1 MKKTVLEKL
10 TLAFGALSLLFGFAS
25 CAADAGG
32 GSDGGSAASSLTISS
47 ASITVGEAT
56 ANGVNPDTD
65 IIVAASSK
73 PSIVT
78 VHKVENDVENPS
90 LVDTI
95 KASDE
100 TLYSGNGSG
109 VGEINVKD
117 QLVTKVGG
125 SVIVKPHF
133 GSDGFS
139 KLEYNTVYT
148 VKFDGEDVAQFKT
161 REVAPSISG
170 KTISVGSSSSDDFAT
185 VQGALNYLM
194 KNSMS
199 GDWTINVAE
208 GSYHER
214 LYYKGSANVTLAGPE
229 DSGDNAFGDKAI
241 IYWKNN
247 DSWNSGA
254 RLRTNFLWEGGNLT
268 IKNLTLKSTYLRTVD
283 GSSSNDSTE
292 VLYFDSTSNL
302 VAYDSSFLGHQDT
315 LIMGNKGGRAWFY
328 KDFIEGDVDFIWG
341 YIDVALFEECTLHI
355 TYDDK
360 ASNGYIF
367 ASRTVYNNKVNKG
380 YVLLNSKVYIDSGI
394 KPYYGRNSGDD
405 SQAAVIN
412 CKFELSPNSA
422 LWGSAGKYNRFDEAG
437 DAAIAY
443 KDFGNTLFSGSSIST
458 SGRKDDTY
466 TMSERVV
473 NREYNGRYAIL
484 NRGFDVDSNAYKTV
498 SKIWDISAYEE
509 EFNATEDTSKSNV
522 YVEPVYKKNLVG
534 GNTVQLTASSD
545 ESGLTYSY
553 ESSDSNI
560 ASVTAGGLV
569 TAEVGKKGTA
579 TITVTGS
586 NGNSDTFTVT
596 VIPEVIEAKAVNV
609 SVPSATMA
617 KYTMQDL
624 NVSFT
629 PAEPTVQTVK
639 LTSSDENLKFFD
651 SDSKTFSSEL
661 TVDMETTSVQ
671 IWAAAELSD
680 VTITATS
687 TEYSGASAGTCTLS
701 TTENVTSYT
710 AAEAWARG
718 GNGNGTINFQGANG
732 MWEDIAVDGTT
743 LSTSDKKSK
752 FQVTANDRIQA
763 RQTILYIPVTG
774 ASTVKIDLAG
784 TVSGDF
790 YFGIGDSTSNSFTAS
805 SDGLTYTY
813 DYAGGS
819 NGLVVGNDLSLAMG
833 TKGTGGNVAANT
845 KYLKVVLGGTKDRY
859 ISAITVTKTGEF
871 TASFEEVTTETVM
884 WDWGSDNVT
893 LYDSSSTSV
902 TVLQSGATGTAKGSS
917 DSVFITVAGTGK
929 LTTKASNGYGQFSTG
944 TVLRVPVSE
953 GSVVTVVNYDTKY
966 KIAGEAAS
974 NKTSSYTAS
983 KAGYVVVESTG
994 DSWITSITVTKL
1006 DANDDFSNDAVD
1018 FVAETKTVSNDESTL
1033 GLIATSASSN
1043 NASVATASVTASG
1056 IEITSVGAGSATI
1069 TTSDGTNEATI
1080 EVTVGDYGAITGL
1093 SVTPYT
1099 STLPETIVLKYNWE
1113 SESDGGTRVTAGTN
1127 CVYGVA
1133 YSDEACTK
1141 KVSADSDYL
1150 KAVTTGSF
1158 NNDKNSYVQPS
1169 AGATMQIPVSKGSV
1183 VTISFWDSG
1192 AAEKFSLA
1200 GNAVAASDLTLGLS
1214 GKTGNGMSYTAS
1226 ATGYIEL
1233 VCTTSYYIR
1242 YITVTGVATADVENH
1257 DTNATASGSNTSDE
1271 GGANDGDEVTADSW
1285 TLSSRTDSPFSGWDT
1300 SAYYTLTEDAS
1311 VAGKDNV
1318 LALTIAAAGTG
1329 VGTTKTGT
1337 TANNYK
1343 YDSSK
1348 GLMIKKDALKIS
1360 GITGDVKLTISGQN
1374 SGGSDRNL
1382 EVTVGATG
1390 TVDEYAVSQK
1400 SSFEYTAT
1408 ISASNSTIYIGASN
1422 ELFIKSITIASSTTT
1437 VPSTVTWD
1445 CQSGFTNY
1453 ERTYNAVT
1461 YIAQD
1466 GTKSTSVPSDLY
1478 TNLYADGT
1486 GPDYIDPGLTLY
1498 GSAKVYVPVQTTST
1512 VTISL
1517 KSNDSTKYKFT
1528 IGGSDYTDATSVT
1541 VDCSSATLVKKNDI
1555 SYLMIELG
1563 NVDGTSATSST
1574 STKGYIYSI
1583 TVNN

>member
-56 ANGVNPDTD
+56 ADGVNPDTD
-65 IIVAASSK
+65 IIVATSSK
-73 PSIVT
+73 PSTVT
-78 VHKVENDVENPS
+78 VYKVENDKES

-100 TLYSGNGSG
+100 KLYSGNGSG
-109 VGEINVKD
+109 VGKINVKD
-117 QLVTKVGG
+117 QLIQLVDGV
-125 SVIVKPHF
+125 VVVKPHF
-133 GSDGFS
+133 DSNGYGQ
-139 KLEYNTVYT
+139 LEYNTTYKVY
-148 VKFDGEDVAQFKT
+148 FDDSADEEISFKT
-161 REVAPSISG
+161 RESEPSISG
-170 KTISVGSSSSDDFAT
+170 NSITVGASEEDDFAT

-194 KNSMS
+194 KNSKS

-214 LYYKGSANVTLAGPE
+214 LYYKGNANVTLAGPE

-247 DSWNSGA
+247 DSWNGGA

-412 CKFELSPNSA
+412 CQFELSPNSA
-422 LWGSAGKYNRFDEAG
+422 LWGSAGKYNTFDEAG

-586 NGNSDTFTVT
+586 NGSSDIFVVS
-596 VIPEVIEAKAVNV
+596 VIPEIIKAEAVNV

-629 PAEPTVQTVK
+629 PAEPTMQTVK

-680 VTITATS
+680 VTITAKS
-687 TEYSGASAGTCTLS
+687 TEYTGATSGTVSVS

-871 TASFEEVTTETVM
+871 TTTFEEVVDETVYVT
-884 WDWGSDNVT
+884 WDWVNNNVT
-893 LYDSSSTSV
+893 QSADGNSYSSNQITAGYLKGVTKNSIDNSTAANEIVASV
-902 TVLQSGATGTAKGSS
+902 SGGQFKINS
-917 DSVFITVAGTGK
+917 
-929 LTTKASNGYGQFSTG
+929 GYGQWNAG
-944 TVLRVPVSE
+944 AMMQIPVSE
-953 GSVVTVVNYDTKY
+953 GSIVSVEVWNYTY
-966 KIAGEAAS
+966 AAS
-974 NKTSSYTAS
+974 YFTLGGKALTDISGDAKSAVASYTAT
-983 KAGYVVVESTG
+983 KAGYIALKALKNSSYIKT
-994 DSWITSITVTKL
+994 ITVTKL
-1006 DANDDFSNDAVD
+1006 DANDDFSSDIVD
-1018 FVAETKTVSNDESTL
+1018 FVSETKTVSNDEDTL
-1033 GLIATSASSN
+1033 GLIATSVSSN
-1043 NASVATASVTASG
+1043 NTSVATASVTASG
-1056 IEITSVGAGSATI
+1056 IEITSVGAGTATI
-1069 TTSDGTNEATI
+1069 TASDGTNEATI
-1080 EVTVGDYGAITGL
+1080 EVTVGDYGAITLGTITPYVDNFDASSATVTWDLTPNTVNIQKVLGTVKATVTGSSDYLIRAAVDATCDKGKLQGNGSHAQMNFGTKISIPVTSGAVL
-1093 SVTPYT
+1093 SVTANDGAQSALYTIDGTAASTTEKT
-1099 STLPETIVLKYNWE
+1099 STYTATSAKWIEIVSTGTAYPCTIV
-1113 SESDGGTRVTAGTN
+1113 VTGLDLTALPSAAGLD
-1127 CVYGVA
+1127 YIW
-1133 YSDEACTK
+1133 SQEA
-1141 KVSADSDYL
+1141 VSADSFG
-1150 KAVTTGSF
+1150 VEGS
-1158 NNDKNSYVQPS
+1158 
-1169 AGATMQIPVSKGSV
+1169 
-1183 VTISFWDSG
+1183 
-1192 AAEKFSLA
+1192 
-1200 GNAVAASDLTLGLS
+1200 AASYDGLYVDATS
-1214 GKTGNGMSYTAS
+1214 GKFKHNG
-1226 ATGYIEL
+1226 
-1233 VCTTSYYIR
+1233 
-1242 YITVTGVATADVENH
+1242 
-1257 DTNATASGSNTSDE
+1257 
-1271 GGANDGDEVTADSW
+1271 
-1285 TLSSRTDSPFSGWDT
+1285 SGWIQ
-1300 SAYYTLTEDAS
+1300 
-1311 VAGKDNV
+1311 VN
-1318 LALTIAAAGTG
+1318 
-1329 VGTTKTGT
+1329 TGT
-1337 TANNYK
+1337 A
-1343 YDSSK
+1343 
-1348 GLMIKKDALKIS
+1348 
-1360 GITGDVKLTISGQN
+1360 
-1374 SGGSDRNL
+1374 
-1382 EVTVGATG
+1382 
-1390 TVDEYAVSQK
+1390 
-1400 SSFEYTAT
+1400 
-1408 ISASNSTIYIGASN
+1408 
-1422 ELFIKSITIASSTTT
+1422 
-1437 VPSTVTWD
+1437 
-1445 CQSGFTNY
+1445 
-1453 ERTYNAVT
+1453 
-1461 YIAQD
+1461 
-1466 GTKSTSVPSDLY
+1466 
-1478 TNLYADGT
+1478 
-1486 GPDYIDPGLTLY
+1486 
-1498 GSAKVYVPVQTTST
+1498 VYVPVTADCTITVAGYTTGYSIAVNGT
-1512 VTISL
+1512 DVKMTDNGD
-1517 KSNDSTKYKFT
+1517 KSYTYSVSYN
-1528 IGGSDYTDATSVT
+1528 TDAVSL
-1541 VDCSSATLVKKNDI
+1541 DGYSGKFVKLTMGSN
-1555 SYLMIELG
+1555 
-1563 NVDGTSATSST
+1563 
-1574 STKGYIYSI
+1574 GYWGSI
-1583 TVNN
+1583 KRVY

>member
-56 ANGVNPDTD
+56 ADGVNPDTD

-73 PSIVT
+73 PSTVT
-78 VHKVENDVENPS
+78 VHKVENVVNPS
-90 LVDTI
+90 PVDTI

-133 GSDGFS
+133 GPDGFS

-148 VKFDGEDVAQFKT
+148 VRFDGEDVAQFKT
-161 REVAPSISG
+161 RAETPSISG
-170 KTISVGSSSSDDFAT
+170 NTISVGSSSGDDFAT

-194 KNSMS
+194 KNSKS
-199 GDWTINVAE
+199 GNWTINVAE

-422 LWGSAGKYNRFDEAG
+422 LWGSAGKYNTFDEAG

-509 EFNATEDTSKSNV
+509 EFGATEDTSKSNV

-534 GNTVQLTASSD
+534 GNTIQLTASSD

-569 TAEVGKKGTA
+569 TAEVGKEGTA

-651 SDSKTFSSEL
+651 SKSKTFTTEL

-871 TASFEEVTTETVM
+871 TTTFEEVTTETVM
-884 WDWGSDNVT
+884 WDWSSDNVT
-893 LYDSSSTSV
+893 LYNSSSTSV

-929 LTTKASNGYGQFSTG
+929 LTTKTSNGYGQFSTG

-974 NKTSSYTAS
+974 NKTSSYTAG

-1043 NASVATASVTASG
+1043 NVSVATASVTASG

-1080 EVTVGDYGAITGL
+1080 EVTVGDYGAITVGAITPYS
-1093 SVTPYT
+1093 SVTVTFDSSTYTIDKSSATSVKALATASDGSTVTYT
-1099 STLPETIVLKYNWE
+1099 SSNTSVFTVA
-1113 SESDGGTRVTAGTN
+1113 SDGTLTGVNIGFATLTATSGSVSETANVIVKQTAAGQSYYFDFRNNMLDKSYTTGSSYAFNYGIASGRSYYKDAQHGAWFYNSSNGSIAISVSGPVQIYVAGDQYSKAALAVTTTAG
-1127 CVYGVA
+1127 
-1133 YSDEACTK
+1133 
-1141 KVSADSDYL
+1141 KVSAETLSN
-1150 KAVTTGSF
+1150 VT
-1158 NNDKNSYVQPS
+1158 
-1169 AGATMQIPVSKGSV
+1169 
-1183 VTISFWDSG
+1183 
-1192 AAEKFSLA
+1192 
-1200 GNAVAASDLTLGLS
+1200 
-1214 GKTGNGMSYTAS
+1214 S
-1226 ATGYIEL
+1226 ATFSGTDLVNGSNVVSVKYIAEAD
-1233 VCTTSYYIR
+1233 TAAT
-1242 YITVTGVATADVENH
+1242 ITL
-1257 DTNATASGSNTSDE
+1257 TASGQAYIPAIQVVAYEPTEEELGNNTSDE
-1271 GGANDGDEVTADSW
+1271 GGANDVVTATWDW
-1285 TLSSRTDSPFSGWDT
+1285 QNGLPSSIT
-1300 SAYYTLTEDAS
+1300 STNIQGTDAS
-1311 VAGKDNV
+1311 
-1318 LALTIAAAGTG
+1318 
-1329 VGTTKTGT
+1329 
-1337 TANNYK
+1337 
-1343 YDSSK
+1343 
-1348 GLMIKKDALKIS
+1348 
-1360 GITGDVKLTISGQN
+1360 
-1374 SGGSDRNL
+1374 
-1382 EVTVGATG
+1382 G
-1390 TVDEYAVSQK
+1390 TVAR
-1400 SSFEYTAT
+1400 
-1408 ISASNSTIYIGASN
+1408 N
-1422 ELFIKSITIASSTTT
+1422 
-1437 VPSTVTWD
+1437 
-1445 CQSGFTNY
+1445 
-1453 ERTYNAVT
+1453 
-1461 YIAQD
+1461 
-1466 GTKSTSVPSDLY
+1466 
-1478 TNLYADGT
+1478 
-1486 GPDYIDPGLTLY
+1486 
-1498 GSAKVYVPVQTTST
+1498 
-1512 VTISL
+1512 
-1517 KSNDSTKYKFT
+1517 
-1528 IGGSDYTDATSVT
+1528 
-1541 VDCSSATLVKKNDI
+1541 
-1555 SYLMIELG
+1555 
-1563 NVDGTSATSST
+1563 
-1574 STKGYIYSI
+1574 
-1583 TVNN
+1583 